1 MFPQIYKGKP
11 FKPDI
16 ARDNAVIERL
26 NRLDGVSEHFQR
38 SKNASFSINAT
49 PAENWSG
56 TRLAGTAVGFNIREK
71 SEYSAVIEPYAN
83 HQFWGV
89 LLEDCDG
96 ENAASVI
103 VSGIAEVAVSGTA
116 TGMFAT
122 PNADGT
128 FSLSDSGSIP
138 VLQHD
143 VEANTALVVIGAG
156 GGGGMGYEYDGQ
168 FKVTFSP
175 GMLSVSDGYTDVPI
189 KDGLK
194 IKPWS
199 VSIPNDV
206 SIVPPSRIYIS
217 FKKLDDRFYEP
228 IYFTDPDKE
237 QGDIEILR
245 TLIVSIDEWSF
256 NPKEGYWKPKKIL
269 QNPMIYNGLFL
280 GGKFIL

>member
-11 FKPDI
+11 FKPDM

-49 PAENWSG
+49 PAQNWSG

-89 LLEDCDG
+89 LLENCDG

-103 VSGIAEVAVSGTA
+103 VSGIAEVAVSGAA

-128 FSLSDSGSIP
+128 FSLSDDGIVP

-156 GGGGMGYEYDGQ
+156 GGGDVVTDDYRGQ
-168 FKVTFSP
+168 FKVVIGSNTKSVKIVNGAKPNSNYCGTTDIFESAGWNGNVPAQEIPVSANEVFFCVTKPSENYYEVNFSAS
-175 GMLSVSDGYTDVPI
+175 GIAENVLIYVRIATLTRDGNGNI
-189 KDGLK
+189 IG
-194 IKPWS
+194 I
-199 VSIPNDV
+199 
-206 SIVPPSRIYIS
+206 
-217 FKKLDDRFYEP
+217 
-228 IYFTDPDKE
+228 E
-237 QGDIEILR
+237 QVFRSTE
-245 TLIVSIDEWSF
+245 
-256 NPKEGYWKPKKIL
+256 
-269 QNPMIYNGLFL
+269 GLFL
-280 GGKFIL
+280 SGRYVL